1 MKIAKRAL
9 TFFLSAIL
17 TLSAW
22 AVPAYRGWQERTLT
36 DGTPITIRQIGDEFY
51 HFWETEDGKIALEQE
66 DGTFVISSER
76 TPSAKTIK
84 RNRAKSPYM
93 VRPIRKVGEHNM
105 APRGLVILVNFSD
118 VSFKAANNQAAF
130 NDLMNSTNYTHN
142 SASGS
147 VREYFRAQSNGAYVP
162 DFDVVGPVT
171 LTSTRATYGANTT
184 SKRGSDINPAQMIVD
199 ACNAVNSTVDF
210 ATYDNDKDTYI
221 DFVYVIYAGEGE
233 ADGGP
238 AESIWPHN
246 WYVRS
251 GANISCTL
259 DGKKLD
265 NYACSAELNHSD
277 KSRTG
282 IGTIAH
288 EFGHVIGMPDY
299 YDTDYGTNDDNGVT
313 PYRWS
318 IMDQGSYNNSG
329 RTPPNYSIFDKY
341 YMGWATPKFL
351 AKNAKSNVTM
361 TTGYDDAY
369 QITGGTS
376 GPVAYT
382 NTSTIYYIENR
393 QQSGWDAYIPGS
405 GMLVWKVKFSQS
417 AWSNNEPNNEAGNP
431 RYTIV
436 PADGKTTN
444 YGQNA
449 SDVFPRAGIT
459 SYTPISGCALSEI
472 TKSGSNIT
480 FKYNG
485 GVDKTKC
492 TYEFVSEHC
501 TTPTDGEVT
510 INAPLSVTI
519 TPNSGYTLDD
529 ASCWTVEMG
538 GVELTYGTGFT
549 YNASTNTFYIASLT
563 DDVVIM
569 AEAKV
574 VRTVTWSVQGITST
588 TTFADGASLVLP
600 SNPSDCSGEGGKK
613 FVGWTANST
622 VSGSAPSDLFTSA
635 GTKTVTADIT
645 YYAVYATAG
654 TGGGSGTP
662 TKATSIASGDK
673 VIFVCETA
681 SKEMTSIGSYGV
693 GTEYTGTPTGTYA
706 FDVEV
711 GSSEGTFSFKNGSNY
726 ISWSSG
732 NSLATSSTK
741 NANSSW
747 NVTFSSGDANITNAN
762 TSSRK
767 LQWNASS
774 PRFACYTSN
783 QTAIQLYKIGSSTS
797 YSDYTTVCGP
807 VTTHTVTWFV
817 CGDVY
822 KSEQYIEGAALV
834 LPDPPGANDGMTF
847 YGWTA
852 TEHHTGASA
861 PAIISAGSAVNADVT
876 YYAVFH

>member
-147 VREYFRAQSNGAYVP
+147 VREYFRAQSNGTYVP

-361 TTGYDDAY
+361 TAGYDDAY

-436 PADGKTTN
+436 PADGKTTD

-485 GVDKTKC
+485 GEDKTRA
-492 TYEFVSEHC
+492 TYEFIAENC
-501 TTPTDGEVT
+501 TTPADGEVA

-588 TTFADGASLVLP
+588 TTFADGATLILP
-600 SNPSDCSGEGGKK
+600 SNPADCSGGKK

-622 VSGSAPSDLFTSA
+622 VSGSAPTDLFTEA
-635 GTKTVTADIT
+635 GSKTVTANIT
-645 YYAVYATAG
+645 YYAVYTTAC
-654 TGGGSGTP
+654 GSGSGSSTTYEFSISTSDFSGSSYADNNGEHTSTAYDVTDNTNTMSVYWTSYNVSNQSGMQWKKSGSYIYNSTDLGKINSVTITGDALTQYYGTSAEP
-662 TKATSIASGDK
+662 TNTSLGTNDGYFKVTNATSGALH
-673 VIFVCETA
+673 T
-681 SKEMTSIGSYGV
+681 TSLTVNFTKS
-693 GTEYTGTPTGTYA
+693 TGAG
-706 FDVEV
+706 
-711 GSSEGTFSFKNGSNY
+711 
-726 ISWSSG
+726 
-732 NSLATSSTK
+732 
-741 NANSSW
+741 
-747 NVTFSSGDANITNAN
+747 
-762 TSSRK
+762 
-767 LQWNASS
+767 
-774 PRFACYTSN
+774 
-783 QTAIQLYKIGSSTS
+783 TS
-797 YSDYTTVCGP
+797 YSDYSLTCTECEK
-807 VTTHTVTWFV
+807 HTITWKA

-822 KSEQYIEGAALV
+822 QTDQVCDGSALV
-834 LPDPPGANDGMTF
+834 LPDAPGGFEGLTF
-847 YGWTA
+847 VGWTA